1 MNEPATNFSHATD
14 TLGSASGE
22 VYAAVLEA
30 FREQGIV
37 TTPVSRREVRLVGNQ
52 A

>member
-1 MNEPATNFSHATD
+1 VKPWVLVPDFGA
-14 TLGSASGE
+14 ASGE

-30 FREQGIV
+30 FREQGIA
-37 TTPVSRREVRLVGNQ
+37 TTPVSRREVRFVSNQ